1 MGREAGAS
9 SLHPARPCSEIGIAL
24 ALGLRSWQLLRAFVE
39 EAFLVVLGASLLG
52 AAIGAVVAWAFGQQ
66 QSLFT
71 AIPV

>member
-1 MGREAGAS
+1 MNRRVAWFFRRT
-9 SLHPARPCSEIGIAL
+9 LPP
-24 ALGLRSWQLLRAFVE
+24 LLTSAPLPSFVE

-66 QSLFT
+66 QALFT